1 MQQSI
6 NYRIIFHIDMNSFYA
21 SCEQANN
28 KDLIGKPVVVAHN
41 DVFRK
46 SIILTASYEA
56 RKYGIKTTMMVRDAI
71 KLCNDLIVIEPN
83 FELYQHYSQ
92 VFFDYLRTISNKLEV
107 TSIDEGYMDLTD
119 VCQKVN
125 ALELANTI
133 QQTLLNKYQLPCSI
147 GIAPNKFLAK
157 MASDMKKPLGITV
170 LRKREIESLLWPL
183 PIGSMYGVGKK
194 TAPRLQEIGIH
205 TIGDIHGVNHDK
217 LREVVGKSMLE
228 YLLDRSKGIDDSEV
242 DYYSFDS
249 VSSISN
255 SHTFDYNLLNV
266 KTMKDTLK
274 VLNNSVSARLTSK
287 NLVANT
293 IGIQIKYGDFKLIN
307 RSKGLVQPI
316 NDSLEMW
323 NIVEE
328 LFDEHY
334 DWVSE
339 VRLVGVFATRLS
351 DESSDLK
358 QISIFDDFDK
368 LNKEEHVSNV
378 LNKINEMYK
387 NKIINIGI
395 NNKKGE

>member
-228 YLLDRSKGIDDSEV
+228 YLLNRSKGIDDSEV

>member
-1 MQQSI
+1 
-6 NYRIIFHIDMNSFYA
+6 MNSFYA

-228 YLLDRSKGIDDSEV
+228 YLLNRSKGIDDSEV